1 MDKNDIAL
9 IIGEIKGQF
18 QIIKEELRALINEN
32 DGVHKDFESRIR
44 KIESW
49 VSNIKGQFVVLGS
62 IVGIIV
68 GIFTA
73 YIQNKFFQ

>member
-32 DGVHKDFESRIR
+32 DKIHEKFDGRI
-44 KIESW
+44 KTIELW
-49 VSNIKGQFVVLGS
+49 VSNIKGRVLVLGS
-62 IVGIIV
+62 LIGIIV
-68 GIFTA
+68 GITTA
-73 YIQNKFFQ
+73 YIQYKFF